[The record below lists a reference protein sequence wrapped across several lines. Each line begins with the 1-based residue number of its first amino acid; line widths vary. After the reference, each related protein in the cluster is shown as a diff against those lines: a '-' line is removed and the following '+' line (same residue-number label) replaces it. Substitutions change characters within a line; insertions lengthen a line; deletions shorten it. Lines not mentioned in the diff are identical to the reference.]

1 MSSVLY
7 TSPGSL
13 RSCPVLQRTR
23 RLRGKLPEVRQF
35 VSGKAA
41 LMVPAQLAG
50 SPAWLRAHRPSPQ
63 PARPKCCPS
72 WGRSG
77 QVLLV
82 GPRDEPQSPCPRFC
96 PPPGSGLKGLGGPQ
110 PLPPG
115 GQADSL
121 LPSGRSRVG
130 GRPGTGLVNIRAGGG
145 QQLGRGGRQTAP
157 TWGASWRGPGVP
169 LEAFPVPWFTTY
181 EVSYWGQS

>member
-13 RSCPVLQRTR
+13 RSCPALQRTW
-23 RLRGKLPEVRQF
+23 RLCGKLPEVRQF

-50 SPAWLRAHRPSPQ
+50 SPAWLRAHQPSPH
-63 PARPKCCPS
+63 PARLKCCPS
-72 WGRSG
+72 WRGSG

-82 GPRDEPQSPCPRFC
+82 GPHDEPQSGDSPSPGFC
-96 PPPGSGLKGLGGPQ
+96 PPQALKDSVVPSLY
-110 PLPPG
+110 LLG

-121 LPSGRSRVG
+121 LPSGPSQVG
-130 GRPGTGLVNIRAGGG
+130 GQPGRGRVNIRAGKGSAAG
-145 QQLGRGGRQTAP
+145 TRRGGRQHQPGGLPGGAP
-157 TWGASWRGPGVP
+157 
-169 LEAFPVPWFTTY
+169 ECH
-181 EVSYWGQS
+181 